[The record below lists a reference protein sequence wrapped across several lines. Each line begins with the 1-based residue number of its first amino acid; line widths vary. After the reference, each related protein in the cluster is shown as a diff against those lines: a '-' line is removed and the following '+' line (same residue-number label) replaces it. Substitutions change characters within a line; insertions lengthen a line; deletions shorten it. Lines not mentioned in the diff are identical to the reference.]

1 MKRSPLLRSRAL
13 AARQSGFTLIEMLAV
28 MLILGILVGALLV
41 TLSGSSDT
49 AKSRITQAK
58 LAQISAVVDAYERR
72 FGDFPPSSFSSEQ
85 GGLPNKV
92 NVGVEAL
99 VVALWSNGYEG
110 GGDLSADELINTDGD
125 QTLRELSDLP
135 NRQLFELV
143 DSWEN
148 PIIYFRSDDYGES
161 HQYLLWSE
169 EDEFEAEVEV
179 MALKNERVGRF
190 YGHARY
196 QLMSAGPD
204 GTFGTEDDV
213 TSFER

>member
-1 MKRSPLLRSRAL
+1 MKPTPFFTSRASR
-13 AARQSGFTLIEMLAV
+13 ARRSGFTLIEMLAV

-49 AKSRITQAK
+49 AKRRLTQAK

-85 GGLPNKV
+85 GGMPNKV

-99 VVALWSNGYEG
+99 VVALWSDGYEG

-125 QTLRELSDLP
+125 KTLRELSDLP

-148 PIIYFRSDDYGES
+148 PIIYFRSDDYGET

-179 MALKNERVGRF
+179 SALQNERVGRF

-204 GTFGTEDDV
+204 GAFGTEDDV

>member
-1 MKRSPLLRSRAL
+1 MKRTPHSPQT
-13 AARQSGFTLIEMLAV
+13 ARRGGFTLIEMLAV

-41 TLSGSSDT
+41 TLSGSADT
-49 AKSRITQAK
+49 AKSRITQGK

-72 FGDFPPSSFSSEQ
+72 FGDFPPSSFGAEQ

-110 GGDLSADELINTDGD
+110 GGDLSADELLNTDGD

-148 PIIYFRSDDYGES
+148 PIVYFRSDDYGES

-179 MALKNERVGRF
+179 TALRNENLGRF

-196 QLMSAGPD
+196 QLISAGPD
-204 GTFGTEDDV
+204 GAFGTDDDI
-213 TSFER
+213 TSFDR